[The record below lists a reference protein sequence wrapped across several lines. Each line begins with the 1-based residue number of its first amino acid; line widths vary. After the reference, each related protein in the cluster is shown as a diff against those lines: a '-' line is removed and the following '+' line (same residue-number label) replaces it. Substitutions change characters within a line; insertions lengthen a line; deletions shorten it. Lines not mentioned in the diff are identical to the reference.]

1 MATENHVKSTLTQ
14 FLAETALDPGIFLK
28 MINDCWQ
35 SHCQQMILIRS
46 IFLYLDRKYVLQNA
60 AVMSI
65 WDMGLE
71 IFKVAF
77 ERKEKLDCDD
87 SVNKKSELLLR
98 CTWFRNRWSSRAP
111 STACCCWSTANA
123 RATRSTGRCS
133 SRCCACSPTSASTR
147 KPSKPSRPTLRRARR
162 RLRCTERGP
171 LFLVRRAGFWRR
183 RSACTAP
190 RASGWCRSA
199 RCPSTSSTSTNGFT
213 KRMNASCTTSTSPPS
228 KSTPPTYSRVL
239 KRSKSH

>member
-1 MATENHVKSTLTQ
+1 MVKIYIVKEKIAISQKNMMMMARSSKNGSIFMATENHVKSTLTQ

-98 CTWFRNRWSSRAP
+98 CT
-111 STACCCWSTANA
+111 
-123 RATRSTGRCS
+123 
-133 SRCCACSPTSASTR
+133 
-147 KPSKPSRPTLRRARR
+147 
-162 RLRCTERGP
+162 
-171 LFLVRRAGFWRR
+171 
-183 RSACTAP
+183 
-190 RASGWCRSA
+190 
-199 RCPSTSSTSTNGFT
+199 
-213 KRMNASCTTSTSPPS
+213 
-228 KSTPPTYSRVL
+228 
-239 KRSKSH
+239 